1 MKLEITSTKTNPFFG
16 RKEIAFIV
24 DEKTTP
30 SRSSVRIELAVELRV
45 ETNQVFVRSL
55 ETRTGTRQTLGL
67 AHVYDDAMQG
77 LKVEPKHI
85 IERNKVEEIL
95 VEPKEEQ

>member
-16 RKEIAFIV
+16 RKEIDFIV

-30 SRSSVRIELAVELRV
+30 TRSSVRIELAVDLRV

-55 ETRTGTRQTLGL
+55 KTRSGTRQTIGL
-67 AHVYDDAMQG
+67 AHVYDDAMIA

-85 IERNKVEEIL
+85 IERNKEEEIP
-95 VEPKEEQ
+95 VKPKEEQ